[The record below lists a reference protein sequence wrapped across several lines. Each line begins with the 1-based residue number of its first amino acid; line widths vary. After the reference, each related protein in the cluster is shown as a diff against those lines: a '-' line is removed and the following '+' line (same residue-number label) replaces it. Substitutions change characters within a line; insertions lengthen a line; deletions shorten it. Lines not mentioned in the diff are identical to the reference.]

1 MGICF
6 SNKNKNNSA
15 EKLDADYKKNG
26 PVIKDDNNKNK
37 QYENSNN
44 LKSKK
49 KKSPNNININNDNE
63 FNSIEIKKTNPD
75 SNDKKID
82 KKESKKNDDFF
93 EDNFVDDLENPNINN
108 DLEDKNIDNFENY
121 NKKKRTY
128 NNIENNQ
135 NYNNIETN
143 KPQNDE
149 ENNELNN
156 NNENNKFYNNN
167 EENNK
172 FNNNE
177 ESNNLYNNEESNQF
191 CIFKENI
198 HNNPENN
205 KLYNNTKKNKVYNN
219 IETNGNGTPLD
230 NINSGKEKL
239 YKNDNYE
246 IKNNFDKNVKTYINT
261 PNEETPAGFNN
272 NDNKLQNVPLN
283 KKKNDESNHNFD
295 FNNNYDTPPD
305 YYEKNKLNNP
315 QLNEIKK
322 NKDEKE
328 NEDKEEYFYNKNSSI
343 IEQDSIE
350 NEEEEEKDKDEIN
363 FKNNIK
369 DKKYDTPGNYN
380 KNNNQLQNVVINNN
394 NDENEE
400 KIVCNKKHVTPQ
412 DIYQNKLNN
421 LALNQIKNKQKN
433 NQNFIDNKYKSQI
446 IINDENCNK
455 QNKKLINLSQKIDF
469 NEIKKMSMK
478 LLDITPAIFWID
490 SKIKKKENL
499 NYIKI
504 IETFFQK
511 PVNALDNLNDA
522 FLLIKE
528 YKFTFIYILI
538 SGKIYQNYLDML
550 QKEINK
556 IYCIPITII
565 FTSPYFK
572 LTLLQQQKNTTKTIL
587 SKNTFN
593 SINDNFYNLG
603 GVCDNLNDVI
613 IFIRNFNNI
622 LENLK
627 KNRQE
632 IKNTEDIDYSN
643 CFVFEYVDN
652 IDKLILPSIYNELD
666 ELSNINDNEI
676 DEFNKF
682 FIENHYIKKYDNL
695 MLPLLKFTHVPYE
708 IISKFW
714 IRSYTIKSTFYKKLN
729 NQLMLNSLDNY
740 NPFIKMM
747 YKGLQLK
754 SFNLCSNCELYRIA
768 LVNNNE
774 IELLKDYF
782 KKKVNNL
789 PSSIFFCKAFLSFS
803 KIKSKTYKFLNINK
817 QKINENKI
825 PVLFVVNNFEKN
837 FNFSDPISSNA
848 DLTNL
853 SYFPEEQEVLFF
865 PFSSFTVE
873 KLAEEKRD
881 NINIKVIY
889 LDYLGKYK
897 NQIEEVLIEEP
908 NIKNIIHEMIIN
920 KESPF
925 IKEFIKFDFVPEIEK
940 KIDQKIEN
948 KIIEINKE
956 KQNKL
961 INDSENEIFEE
972 IKIENFKVLNNYEK
986 LKCCIIILLND
997 ERICSSTF
1005 NSNIEIY
1012 NKSTFNTEIKIEAH
1026 KNNINHIF
1034 QSKNNNI
1041 ISSSIDKT
1049 IAITKIF
1056 PDNSYKIQ
1064 QILSN
1069 HSSYV
1074 FKCIEL
1080 NNEKLVSCSDDFSL
1094 IFWEK
1099 TNNIYSNVNSIKN
1112 YNKIYDILEIKNNE
1126 IALAQFY
1133 DKSLLF
1139 LDMNNE
1145 SSSKTISNIDLTGW
1159 NNSLLML
1166 NDRTLIVGG
1175 HNFIYVIDTLKY
1187 ELVNKHEIKG
1197 NIWSLCK
1204 LSEFSVLSGDNYGN
1218 LVQWKISSN
1227 KIKLY
1232 SKMDGIHDKIIT
1244 SVINLGDNKIASC
1257 DGERIK
1263 ILNDLNI

>member
-6 SNKNKNNSA
+6 SSKNKNNSA

-75 SNDKKID
+75 SNDKKFD
-82 KKESKKNDDFF
+82 KKESIKNDDFI
-93 EDNFVDDLENPNINN
+93 ENKIDNELENQKINF
-108 DLEDKNIDNFENY
+108 DLEDKKSDNFENY
-121 NKKKRTY
+121 NKTKTF
-128 NNIENNQ
+128 
-135 NYNNIETN
+135 NNIETN
-143 KPQNDE
+143 KPQNNE
-149 ENNELNN
+149 ENNELYN
-156 NNENNKFYNNN
+156 NNENNKFN
-167 EENNK
+167 
-172 FNNNE
+172 NNNE
-177 ESNNLYNNEESNQF
+177 ESNKLNNNEESNKLTNNEESNQF
-191 CIFKENI
+191 CIFEENKNL
-198 HNNPENN
+198 HNNTENN
-205 KLYNNTKKNKVYNN
+205 KLYNKTKNNKIHNN
-219 IETNGNGTPLD
+219 IETNGNETPLD
-230 NINSGKEKL
+230 NKNSGKEKL
-239 YKNDNYE
+239 YKNVNYE
-246 IKNNFDKNVKTYINT
+246 IKNNLNQKEKTYINT

-322 NKDEKE
+322 KKDEEE
-328 NEDKEEYFYNKNSSI
+328 NEDKEEYFYNNNLSI

-350 NEEEEEKDKDEIN
+350 NEEEEKKDKDEIN

-421 LALNQIKNKQKN
+421 LALNQIKNKQKD

-455 QNKKLINLSQKIDF
+455 KNKKLINISQKIDF

-490 SKIKKKENL
+490 SRIKKDENL

-511 PVNALDNLNDA
+511 PINAFDNLNDA
-522 FLLIKE
+522 FLLIKK

-538 SGKIYQNYLDML
+538 SGRLYQNYLDML

-556 IYCIPITII
+556 IYCIPIVII
-565 FTSPYFK
+565 FTSEKFK
-572 LTLLQQQKNTTKTIL
+572 KTLLQKQKNDDAEAII

-603 GVCDNLNDVI
+603 GVCDNLNDVL

-632 IKNTEDIDYSN
+632 IKNTDDIDYSN

-666 ELSNINDNEI
+666 ELSNINNNEI

-714 IRSYTIKSTFYKKLN
+714 IRSYTIESTFYKKLN

-754 SFNLCSNCELYRIA
+754 SFNLCSNCELYRFA

-803 KIKSKTYKFLNINK
+803 KIKSKTNKFLNINK

-825 PVLFVVNNFEKN
+825 PVLFVVNNFQKN

-853 SYFPEEQEVLFF
+853 SYLPDEQEVLFF

-873 KLAEEKRD
+873 KLADEKIN

-940 KIDQKIEN
+940 KIDQKVEN

-1099 TNNIYSNVNSIKN
+1099 SNDIYSNIYSIKN
-1112 YNKIYDILEIKNNE
+1112 YNKIYDILETKNNE

-1139 LDMNNE
+1139 LDMNDK